1 MTGHLTVANSNAYI
15 LFDSGA
21 THSFISTA
29 HANQL
34 ERAKDRISQTFRTS
48 LPSGDVLVSTHWL
61 HAVLVRVANKEL
73 YVDLI
78 ILDMYDYE
86 IILGMDFLTKY
97 NATIKCRKKRVTFRH
112 GNGDEFS
119 FE

>member
-1 MTGHLTVANSNAYI
+1 MQAQLERPPINQGRLEAPEPEARIYAYTKGDAEAGTSNVVTGQLTVANSNAYI

-34 ERAKDRISQTFRTS
+34 DRAKDEISQTFRTS

-61 HAVLVRVANKEL
+61 QAIPVRVADREL
-73 YVDLI
+73 
-78 ILDMYDYE
+78 
-86 IILGMDFLTKY
+86 
-97 NATIKCRKKRVTFRH
+97 
-112 GNGDEFS
+112 
-119 FE
+119 